1 MKTLLALSI
10 GLALLLG
17 CSQDDTSNDVYQE
30 PAPTE
35 ELPASTSASTI
46 RATTETILPA
56 PTEELPAAT
65 TIPTETTIILPWQS
79 CEEIGREI
87 LYQRNV
93 TLFEEN
99 SDYILSLDD
108 TYPLTVNMLE
118 SHERACM
125 LQITSRE
132 RFSAMPSWRDE
143 PNEFSFSGVACYN
156 DYTWFWGGASEERI
170 VLQIEDCLVPLRS
183 SPREESPDDLEAQ
196 RPDVYSPCEPWEI
209 FDLHLEARGL
219 GGGYGSI
226 DSSGV
231 GCIRV
236 CYVRFTPASVW
247 TDSSPTAGNLTIT
260 GAQTD
265 TYVDLTGTK
274 AATTAELRFSRSN
287 WHDSV
292 SSTSSDDVTFAVNGD
307 RSVDSNGNTSGGVDM
322 TIALIEGSD
331 SVANLEIRVATN
343 QRYCQVWNTTT
354 DEEELRSVNQNP
366 EGIDEMW
373 NTTTDEEEFRS
384 SS

>member
-1 MKTLLALSI
+1 MKTLLALSV

-30 PAPTE
+30 PA
-35 ELPASTSASTI
+35 LA
-46 RATTETILPA
+46 
-56 PTEELPAAT
+56 EELPAAI
-65 TIPTETTIILPWQS
+65 TIPTETTITLPWQS
-79 CEEIGREI
+79 CEEVGREI
-87 LYQRNV
+87 VAQRNV
-93 TLFEEN
+93 TNLFEEN

-125 LQITSRE
+125 LQITSKE
-132 RFSAMPSWRDE
+132 QLSAMPSWRDE
-143 PNEFSFSGVACYN
+143 PNELSFSGVACYN

-170 VLQIEDCLVPLRS
+170 VLQIEDCLVLLRS
-183 SPREESPDDLEAQ
+183 SPREESTDDLEAQ
-196 RPDVYSPCEPWEI
+196 RADIYSSCEPWEI
-209 FDLHLEARGL
+209 FDPTLDAAGR
-219 GGGYGSI
+219 GGGYGGI
-226 DSSGV
+226 DSSGS
-231 GCIRV
+231 GCVRV

-265 TYVDLTGTK
+265 TYVDLTGAK

-287 WHDSV
+287 EHDSV
-292 SSTSSDDVTFAVNGD
+292 SGTSSDDVTFAVNGD
-307 RSVDSNGNTSGGVDM
+307 RSVDGNGNTSGDVDM
-322 TIALIEGSD
+322 AIASIEGSD

-343 QRYCQVWNTTT
+343 QRYCQVWNTAT
-354 DEEELRSVNQNP
+354 N
-366 EGIDEMW
+366 
-373 NTTTDEEEFRS
+373 EEEFRS

>member
-1 MKTLLALSI
+1 MKTLLAFSI

-30 PAPTE
+30 PAP
-35 ELPASTSASTI
+35 A
-46 RATTETILPA
+46 
-56 PTEELPAAT
+56 EELPAAT
-65 TIPTETTIILPWQS
+65 AIPTETTITLPWQS
-79 CEEIGREI
+79 CEEIGRKI
-87 LYQRNV
+87 VAQRNV
-93 TLFEEN
+93 TNLSGEN

-143 PNEFSFSGVACYN
+143 PNEFSFSGVACYD

-170 VLQIEDCLVPLRS
+170 VLQIEDCLVSLRS
-183 SPREESPDDLEAQ
+183 SPREESTDDLEAQ
-196 RPDVYSPCEPWEI
+196 RPDIYSPCEPWEI
-209 FDLHLEARGL
+209 FHPNLAAAGRGGVRAS
-219 GGGYGSI
+219 GGI
-226 DSSGV
+226 ESSGI
-231 GCIRV
+231 GCVRV

-265 TYVDLTGTK
+265 TYVDLTGAK
-274 AATTAELRFSRSN
+274 AATTAELRFSLSDG
-287 WHDSV
+287 HDSV
-292 SSTSSDDVTFAVNGD
+292 SSTSSDDITFAVNGD

-322 TIALIEGSD
+322 AIALIEGSD

-373 NTTTDEEEFRS
+373 NTTTDEEESRS